1 MERALLVEVTTY
13 GFLHAGMAPLRREVL
28 KRTWPYLPGGT
39 LYGALR
45 AGLIRLDGPDGP
57 GPSTLLAEL
66 AGGRLRFTP
75 LLPDMTGRITDAQRY
90 SEQMQLLADVESGVE
105 AARPARYQTTP
116 HAPLS
121 RRFEQV
127 EGSLLYAVE
136 SHAPEQRYRG
146 WIFTSAAGER
156 ALRRGLGLLPFLPLG
171 GKGKYTAAEIQVVE
185 VTERRELAAALAAR
199 LGGGEFTVELASPAA
214 IEGADLGILKDALRM
229 SVRPPRVYRVW
240 RTGLYPDQT
249 DRENGGL
256 HRYGVEAPGGTD
268 VPLAWQA
275 GDGYLYGQVTQP
287 VRALPEGCRFTFDG
301 AQAGTVA
308 EAFVA
313 GVGRADW
320 AGLGWGQLFVRA
332 ARAQEV
338 THG

>member
-1 MERALLVEVTTY
+1 MERGLLVEVTTY

-28 KRTWPYLPGGT
+28 KRSWPYLPGGT

-75 LLPDMTGRITDAQRY
+75 LLPDQAGTIADARQY
-90 SEQMQLLADVESGVE
+90 CAQMQLLADGERGL
-105 AARPARYQTTP
+105 AGTRPARYQTTP

-121 RRFEQV
+121 RRFEQI

-136 SHAPEQRYRG
+136 GHAPEQRYRG
-146 WIFTSAAGER
+146 WIFTSEAAEG
-156 ALRRGLGLLPFLPLG
+156 ALRRSLGLLPFLPLG
-171 GKGKYTAAEIQVVE
+171 GKGKYTAAEIRVVKVVE
-185 VTERRELAAALAAR
+185 RSMVEAGLAAQLR
-199 LGGGEFTVELASPAA
+199 GGEFTVELASPAA
-214 IEGADLGILKDALRM
+214 IQGTHLGILQEALRM

-240 RTGLYPDQT
+240 RTGTYPDQT
-249 DRENGGL
+249 NGGL
-256 HRYGVEAPGGTD
+256 AVYGLAAAAAD

-275 GDGYLYGQVTQP
+275 GEGYLYGQATEP
-287 VRALPEGCRFTFDG
+287 VRALPEGCRFTF
-301 AQAGTVA
+301 APERAAAVA
-308 EAFVA
+308 AAFVT

-320 AGLGWGQLFVRA
+320 AGLGWGQIFVRGA
-332 ARAQEV
+332 EPQEAH
-338 THG
+338 HG